1 MHPGG
6 HLLRVAH
13 GERPLPAEHPAARPR
28 PGRHLRHEPGEGDP
42 IIHMEIFVRRIKNSD
57 VRQ

>member
-13 GERPLPAEHPAARPR
+13 GEPPLPAKHPAARPR
-28 PGRHLRHEPGEGDP
+28 AGRHFRYEPGEGDP
-42 IIHMEIFVRRIKNSD
+42 FIHMEIFVRRIKNSD

>member
-13 GERPLPAEHPAARPR
+13 REPPLPAEHPAARPR
-28 PGRHLRHEPGEGDP
+28 PGRHFRYEPGEGDP